1 MDVRL
6 LHDIPGAGCKSIEH
20 IAHAHAQSRPG
31 FSFTAKDVLHAR
43 AGIRV
48 EVDQQGQDRERLF
61 KRRSSRVKRVSLK
74 ADCPDDDELPCA
86 STEAPLLS
94 CKPLTAA
101 SWANGLQEKSAGC
114 HPGVP
119 QRFFGKTVSGL
130 PAERFNRTD
139 RIA

>member
-48 EVDQQGQDRERLF
+48 EVDQRTRAKIAKDFSRGAPQESKEVTESRL
-61 KRRSSRVKRVSLK
+61 
-74 ADCPDDDELPCA
+74 
-86 STEAPLLS
+86 
-94 CKPLTAA
+94 
-101 SWANGLQEKSAGC
+101 
-114 HPGVP
+114 PG
-119 QRFFGKTVSGL
+119 
-130 PAERFNRTD
+130 
-139 RIA
+139 